1 MRTQRLL
8 SHAIPIPGN
17 LPPGVVLASVQS
29 FIPFLDNHKTMT
41 RYNETPPRPE
51 SIANDPFFS
60 LGDDTLRFY
69 QASELV
75 TLAPGL
81 SKEVTYHVVFQRISD
96 GMRTRAEAPAGVV
109 IRAEYTVRPRPN
121 PTSPAGSDSTGTG
134 STITAVGDEYELHED
149 VVVEANSLM
158 MPFIIDSVV
167 TAHHTICVGVIDEVA
182 KSYFGTGV

>member
-17 LPPGVVLASVQS
+17 LPPGVVVTSVQS

-41 RYNETPPRPE
+41 RYNETPARPE
-51 SIANDPFFS
+51 SITNDPFFNPE
-60 LGDDTLRFY
+60 DDSIRFF
-69 QASELV
+69 QVSELV

-81 SKEVTYHVVFQRISD
+81 SKEVTYQVVFQRIPD
-96 GMRTRAEAPAGVV
+96 GMRSRAEAPAGVV
-109 IRAEYTVRPRPN
+109 IRAEYTVRPRLG

-134 STITAVGDEYELHED
+134 STITAVGDEYEIHED

-158 MPFIIDSVV
+158 MPFIIDAVI
-167 TAHHTICVGVIDEVA
+167 TAHRTICIGVIDEVA
-182 KSYFGTGV
+182 KSYFGTEA